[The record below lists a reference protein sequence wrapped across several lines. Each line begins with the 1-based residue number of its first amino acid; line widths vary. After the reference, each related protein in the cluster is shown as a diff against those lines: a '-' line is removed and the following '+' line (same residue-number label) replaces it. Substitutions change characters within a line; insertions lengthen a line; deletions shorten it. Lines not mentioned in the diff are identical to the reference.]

1 MKKDKLRLSR
11 AFTEAPSQLDDA
23 VEAAFRRGEQAM
35 KKRHKLTIALTAAA
49 ACVVILA
56 GLALAAGRLTAPR
69 PDPVVAAQNE
79 KAVATAKPT
88 ADIMTEITPM
98 PTPEITPEPTPTPEI
113 TPEPTPEPTP
123 TPEIT
128 PEPTP
133 GPTPEP
139 EVNLVY
145 TQPKGNYY
153 HSDPNCSD
161 MVGAV
166 PWTEESAI
174 SVGKQPCPVCILG
187 TATMEEVP
195 EEAASAEAVE
205 APLYYTEGG
214 RYYHGDAHCSG
225 IQNAQ
230 PHSVEL
236 ALASGKQRCPV
247 CQPVEPDH
255 YDLFLEAFGQ
265 GLEALVPGCV
275 YGYCGHD
282 TDFFGDDGWFVTDG
296 EAYSVACH
304 VSSFLRADGVEQSIY
319 SDLDTP
325 LEDVLCISFDARNLD
340 NLWPFLSETEAGKIA
355 FDKKDKA
362 VSHMFELAH
371 ENDEAIAMPSSLEED
386 NIWVAIGSDGT
397 IRELEV
403 CYIDASGEYTATIGW
418 RLDDSE
424 YVLTGG
430 IEPPDHKRILN

>member
-11 AFTEAPSQLDDA
+11 AFTEAPSQLNDA

-69 PDPVVAAQNE
+69 PDPVVASQNK
-79 KAVATAKPT
+79 KAIATAEAT
-88 ADIMTEITPM
+88 ADIMTEVTQKPT

-113 TPEPTPEPTP
+113 TPEPTPMPTLVP
-123 TPEIT
+123 D
-128 PEPTP
+128 
-133 GPTPEP
+133 
-139 EVNLVY
+139 VNLVY
-145 TQPKGNYY
+145 TQPDSNYY
-153 HSDPNCSD
+153 HAEPNCSG

-166 PWTEESAI
+166 AWTEESAI
-174 SVGKQPCPVCILG
+174 SVGKQPCPVCITG
-187 TATMEEVP
+187 DATMEEAP

-205 APLYYTEGG
+205 APIFYTEYGS
-214 RYYHGDAHCSG
+214 YYHGDEHCSG
-225 IQNAQ
+225 MQNAQ

-236 ALASGKQRCPV
+236 ALASGKLRCPV

-255 YDLFLEAFGQ
+255 CDLFLSAFGQ
-265 GLEALVPGCV
+265 DLEALVPGWA
-275 YGYCGHD
+275 YGYCGHE

-296 EAYSVACH
+296 ETYSMACH
-304 VSSFLRADGVEQSIY
+304 VSSFLKADGVEQSIY

-340 NLWPFLSETEAGKIA
+340 NLWPFLSGTEAGKIA
-355 FDKKDKA
+355 LAKKDEA
-362 VSHMFELAH
+362 VERLIEESGIDKPL
-371 ENDEAIAMPSSLEED
+371 NLEEG
-386 NIWVAIGSDGT
+386 NVWVAIGSDGV

-403 CYIDASGEYTATIGW
+403 GYSDASGEYTATIGW
-418 RLDDSE
+418 RLDDGE

-430 IEPPDHKRILN
+430 IEPPDHKRIMS

>member
-49 ACVVILA
+49 ACALILA

-98 PTPEITPEPTPTPEI
+98 PTPEITPEPTTVPTPV
-113 TPEPTPEPTP
+113 PD
-123 TPEIT
+123 
-128 PEPTP
+128 
-133 GPTPEP
+133 
-139 EVNLVY
+139 VNLVY
-145 TQPKGNYY
+145 TQPSSNYY
-153 HSDPNCSD
+153 HAEPNCSG

-166 PWTEESAI
+166 AWTEESAI
-174 SVGKQPCPVCILG
+174 SMGKQPCPVCITG
-187 TATMEEVP
+187 DATMEEAP
-195 EEAASAEAVE
+195 EEVASAEAVE
-205 APLYYTEGG
+205 APMYYTEAGM
-214 RYYHGDAHCSG
+214 YYHGNAHCSG
-225 IQNAQ
+225 MQNAQ
-230 PHSVEL
+230 PHSIEL

-265 GLEALVPGCV
+265 GMEALVPGCV

-296 EAYSVACH
+296 ETYSMACH

-325 LEDVLCISFDARNLD
+325 LEDVLCISFDAMNLD
-340 NLWPFLSETEAGKIA
+340 NLWPFLSETEAGGIA
-355 FDKKDKA
+355 
-362 VSHMFELAH
+362 LA
-371 ENDEAIAMPSSLEED
+371 EKDEAVERLIEESGIDKPLNLEEG
-386 NIWVAIGSDGT
+386 NVWVAIGSDGV
-397 IRELEV
+397 IKELEV
-403 CYIDASGEYTATIGW
+403 YYVDCSGSEATVTLAWTLTDG
-418 RLDDSE
+418 E
-424 YVLTGG
+424 YVLSSKL
-430 IEPPDHKRILN
+430 E